1 MIPYLKEA
9 IGNLFKPSVTSKFP
23 EKPVETPKNYRGRI
37 SFNADQ
43 CIGCG
48 MCIRVCS
55 PGAITKTQKPVEGGQ
70 EITMEFDLSSCTF
83 CGMCSDFCPKKTITL
98 TGDSQMV
105 ELDKN
110 NFKVSGSFIKK
121 APPKPTPEH
130 LKKIAEAKKAAAEK
144 KALENK
150 VTS

>member
-9 IGNLFKPSVTSKFP
+9 LGNLFKKPVTSSFP
-23 EKPVETPKNYRGRI
+23 ETPVETPKNYRGRI
-37 SFNADQ
+37 DFNADN

-55 PGAITKTQKPVEGGQ
+55 PGAITKTVKAVEEGQ
-70 EITMEFDLSSCTF
+70 EITMEFDLGSCTF
-83 CGMCSDFCPKKTITL
+83 CGMCSDFCPKKTIAL

-105 ELDKN
+105 ELNKE

-121 APPKPTPEH
+121 SPPKLTPEQ
-130 LKKIAEAKKAAAEK
+130 LQKIAEAKKK
-144 KALENK
+144 KETN
-150 VTS
+150 

>member
-121 APPKPTPEH
+121 APPKPTPEQ
-130 LKKIAEAKKAAAEK
+130 LKKIAEAKKAAA
-144 KALENK
+144 
-150 VTS
+150 